1 MIATLNNEKLKQTF
15 IENMLNK
22 DYKNE
27 EVKQVS
33 QRTIEEDEK
42 DVDEE
47 NNKEKGKYSIN
58 DNEYNHLFEDDMNYD
73 LSTLMESN
81 SSDEYSI
88 EFILMYVNDDLK
100 IPFCQYFFEE
110 INNEMVLPKIVI
122 NKTKIQ
128 ELSKNYNKDS
138 EYDAKHYLFID
149 QITKALKTNY
159 NINTQ
164 QVNYRGYSV
173 NKSKIYV
180 LCHIRQTLFDYGYMA
195 IYDELVSGQEIQQVP
210 VNQENLSFFKENVN
224 IQQLIDING
233 NMIDVPLHGYLCN
246 YENNELINIESSN
259 MFEDMINHNTFGLN
273 YVFSEYLLDE
283 DNENNKRY
291 KKYAIFVNDVLFKSE
306 DVSKLPLM
314 QSGGDKKSE
323 DYDEYSSI
331 YYHDGISRTFILV
344 KNYEQFC
351 IIE

>member
-224 IQQLIDING
+224 IQQLIDTNG